1 MYHIICLNMNI
12 PFSFGKVVRDDDF
25 TDRTKETEKL
35 LDNIHSLTN
44 TAIISPRRWGKS
56 SLVAKVVTMAS
67 EDKDYLIVRMN
78 AFKCDDEQ
86 EFYASYAR
94 NIMEQISTSAESLI
108 NNAREFISTLLPKV
122 SFSDPLSRYEISFG
136 LDVVRNPISDDI
148 LDLPQRIASKRGK
161 KVVVCIDEF
170 QQIGEFSN
178 TLKFQKILRNHWQ
191 EHTDVAYILYGSR
204 KHMMLNIFGEYKSPF
219 YKFGDIMFLPKISNG
234 DWRIYIMDRFRDSGK
249 TIDSD
254 VAGYLAQSVENHPY
268 YVQQLAQLS
277 WLRCEETCT
286 KETVDGA
293 LSSLLD
299 SLNLQ
304 FMNIMDSV
312 TDKQKSYLCAL
323 ADGVSKMTSSHV
335 LSSYKLGTNGNVRII
350 RNALMKRDLIDVE
363 GKSVQIQDPVF
374 KLWIQRQYKYI

>member
-1 MYHIICLNMNI
+1 
-12 PFSFGKVVRDDDF
+12 
-25 TDRTKETEKL
+25 
-35 LDNIHSLTN
+35 
-44 TAIISPRRWGKS
+44 
-56 SLVAKVVTMAS
+56 
-67 EDKDYLIVRMN
+67 
-78 AFKCDDEQ
+78 
-86 EFYASYAR
+86 
-94 NIMEQISTSAESLI
+94 MEQISTSAESLI

-234 DWRIYIMDRFRDSGK
+234 DWRIYIMDRFRESGK

-323 ADGVSKMTSSHV
+323 ADGVSKMTSSQV

-350 RNALMKRDLIDVE
+350 RNAMMKRDLIDVE
-363 GKSVQIQDPVF
+363 GKSVQIQDPIF